1 MPAVPDFL
9 NSRESRPALILRDPN
24 GFRQKVRRRRAS
36 ASAIANLPILRL
48 SDLPEDDRLCNI
60 CMEPYLE
67 EKYHGDKPKKENAT
81 KMPCGHVFGSYCL
94 KQWLQNNNTCP
105 ACRTEVDYVEVE
117 GEEVVPRTRAHR
129 RTELSTH
136 EMIVN
141 DLFGEPYRDPEP
153 PRSKTPHHHSRSRSY
168 FGTYDPEP
176 RPGTVAPSTA
186 RPSLRRTQTT
196 MTGGTVR
203 YPFGRS
209 ASEDYSQYPP
219 SPPRIH
225 GMRESPFERPGSAT
239 SSGAGTI
246 HSEPTRGSDGYY
258 SQPGLPSARNGRSTP
273 FRRADMVCALEPLGL
288 CMIEEPELVQQRL
301 LRLDCGHG
309 FHPDCLRASV
319 KSRGS
324 FTDSGTKL
332 LWCERCRKY
341 FSRKVGE

>member
-9 NSRESRPALILRDPN
+9 SSRESRPTLTMRDPYDI
-24 GFRQKVRRRRAS
+24 RLKARKRRAS
-36 ASAIANLPILRL
+36 ASAIANLPTLRL
-48 SDLPEDDRLCNI
+48 ADLPEDDRLCNI
-60 CMEPYLE
+60 CMEPYLD
-67 EKYHGDKPKKENAT
+67 EKYHCDKPKKENAT

-117 GEEVVPRTRAHR
+117 TEEVSPRSRAHR
-129 RTELSTH
+129 RSEPSTH

-153 PRSKTPHHHSRSRSY
+153 PRSKTPHHSRSRSY

-176 RPGTVAPSTA
+176 RPGTVAPTTA
-186 RPSLRRTQTT
+186 RPSLRRMQTS
-196 MTGGTVR
+196 MTGGTIR
-203 YPFGRS
+203 YPFTRPS
-209 ASEDYSQYPP
+209 SEDYNQYSPP

-225 GMRESPFERPGSAT
+225 GMREAPFERPGSAT

-258 SQPGLPSARNGRSTP
+258 SQPGLPSARNGRATP

-288 CMIEEPELVQQRL
+288 CMIEDPELVQQRL
-301 LRLDCGHG
+301 VRLDCGHG
-309 FHPDCLRASV
+309 FHSDCLRASV

-332 LWCERCRKY
+332 LWCERCRRH
-341 FSRKVGE
+341 FSRKSSE